1 MMHYDIILL
10 DADGTLLDFG
20 RAETQ
25 AFERTMA
32 QFGLDSSS
40 DTHLLYHVINEGLWK
55 KLETGEMNQKLLKTE
70 RFRLLFER
78 MNVFADCEAVSR
90 VFLHALGDGGF
101 TLPGAEELC
110 KTLHNAGCKLYIATN
125 GVAETQHRRLALSG
139 LEPYLSGLYIS
150 EEMGAH
156 KPHAAYFDQ
165 LFADIGNPHRSRA
178 IILGDSLSSDM
189 RGGKNAGIATCW
201 FNPYHMENVKPELC
215 DTEIDVLGAFIPLVL
230 GA

>member
-1 MMHYDIILL
+1 MTRYNTILL

-25 AFERTMA
+25 AFERSMA
-32 QFGLDSSS
+32 QFGLDGGS

-55 KLETGEMNQKLLKTE
+55 KLETGEMNQELLKTE

-78 MNVFADCEAVSR
+78 MNVFADYEAVGR
-90 VFLHALGDGGF
+90 AFLYALGDGGF
-101 TLPGAEELC
+101 PLPGAEELC
-110 KTLHNAGCKLYIATN
+110 KTLYSAGCKLYVATN

-156 KPHAAYFDQ
+156 KPHAAYFDK
-165 LFADIGNPHRSRA
+165 LFADIGSPDRSRA

-201 FNPYHMENVKPELC
+201 FNPYHMENGQPDLC
-215 DTEIDVLGAFIPLVL
+215 DHEIDVLGAFIPLVL
-230 GA
+230 GD